1 MTPDRAR
8 AADAGGGGLTPSAS
22 EPPDASRAVLS
33 PQSAFDGLDAA
44 EAARRLAADG
54 PNLLSADRTRPVAL
68 IALSAMR
75 EPMFLLLAAASALYL
90 ALGDLSEGLLLA
102 AAGVVTVALVVVQ
115 EARSEAALKALRRLA
130 DPVVRVVRDGRARA
144 IAAQD
149 LVRGDIVL
157 LAEGQRAPADGAL
170 LGSDILQIDESALT
184 GESVAV
190 IRSGTPS
197 PPDGALSDRVL
208 AGTLVVAG
216 HGVVRVDATGPRT
229 ALGRIGASLSTIGEG
244 RTPLQK
250 STGRIVIWI
259 GAMALVFAVVVAL
272 AYGLLRGLWIEGAL
286 AGITIAIA
294 LIPEEFPVVLS
305 VFLSLGAWRL
315 AQHQVL
321 VRRAAA
327 IEALGGATMLCV
339 DKTGT
344 LTENRMAVA
353 ALWSPQ
359 GEGRPDD
366 KALAPAL
373 RALLD
378 TAVHASSP
386 QPTDPMDL
394 ALAARAP
401 PATERPEQVWP
412 LATHRLAVVQTWRTA
427 ERRRT
432 AAKGSP
438 EAVFALCRM
447 TAPEATAARS
457 ALERL
462 ASGGL
467 RVLAVAEAAHDAAVA
482 TPEALDFEF
491 RGLVGFLDP
500 VASDVPAA
508 LEIARAAGINVAMIT
523 GDYPATALKI
533 ASDAGIDVSAG
544 LMTGAEIADLTEAAL
559 AERIRDVR
567 VFARVQPGQKLALVR
582 AFQANG
588 AVVAMTGD
596 GVNDAPAL
604 EAADIGIAMGG
615 RGTDVAREAADLVL
629 LDDRFG
635 SILGAVRLGRR
646 IFTNL
651 RRALVYVTAIHVP
664 IAGLALLP
672 ILLGAPPLL
681 FPIHVVL
688 LELVIDPVC
697 SLAFEAEPSE
707 ADAMRRPPRPQQ
719 KSLFGLMEIVT
730 GLVRGLPILA
740 AVLALYLVVLPTAGE
755 AVARSVAY
763 VALAVGNLAL
773 ALAIGASAGVG
784 LFDPHRRLFWGIG
797 ASLAA
802 VLLTALYVPGIAHV
816 FRFGAPSPALLAIA
830 VAAGLLAG
838 GWTGVVRVSRDALAS
853 RRPRRPPYQP
863 LRDAT

>member
-1 MTPDRAR
+1 MTPDKAR
-8 AADAGGGGLTPSAS
+8 ASDARRAGSLPSAS
-22 EPPDASRAVLS
+22 NAPEASRAGPPSQSVFHGLS
-33 PQSAFDGLDAA
+33 AA

-54 PNLLSADRTRPVAL
+54 PNLLSTDRTRPVAL
-68 IALSAMR
+68 IALAALR
-75 EPMFLLLAAASALYL
+75 EPMFLLLAAASGLYL

-102 AAGVVTVALVVVQ
+102 AAGVATMALVVAQ
-115 EARSEAALKALRRLA
+115 EARSEAALKALRRLS
-130 DPVVRVVRDGRARA
+130 DPVVRVVRDGLAQA

-149 LVRGDIVL
+149 LVRGDVVL

-170 LGSDILQIDESALT
+170 LGPEVLQIDESALT

-190 IRSGTPS
+190 VRSGASSTA
-197 PPDGALSDRVL
+197 DTTLSDRVF

-216 HGVVRVDATGPRT
+216 QGVVRIDATGRHT
-229 ALGRIGASLSTIGEG
+229 ALGQIGASLSTIGEG
-244 RTPLQK
+244 PTPLQK

-272 AYGLLRGLWIEGAL
+272 AYGLLRDLWIEGAL

-344 LTENRMAVA
+344 LTENRMAVT

-359 GEGRPDD
+359 GAGRPDD
-366 KALAPAL
+366 EPLAPAL

-394 ALAARAP
+394 ALAAFAP

-412 LATHRLAVVQTWRTA
+412 LATHRLAVVQTWR
-427 ERRRT
+427 RPKGRRT

-447 TAPEATAARS
+447 TASEATAARS

-467 RVLAVAEAAHDAAVA
+467 RVLAVAEAAHNAAVA

-500 VASDVPAA
+500 VAADVPAA
-508 LEIARAAGINVAMIT
+508 LEIARAAGIEVAMIT

-544 LMTGAEIADLTEAAL
+544 LMTGAEIAGLTDAAL
-559 AERIRDVR
+559 AERVHGVR

-582 AFQANG
+582 ALQANG
-588 AVVAMTGD
+588 QIVAMTGD

-615 RGTDVAREAADLVL
+615 RGTDVAREAADLIL

-651 RRALVYVTAIHVP
+651 RRALVYITAIHVP

-707 ADAMRRPPRPQQ
+707 RDAMRRPPRPRQS
-719 KSLFGLMEIVT
+719 SLFGPMEILT

-740 AVLALYLVVLPTAGE
+740 AVLALYLLVLPAAGE
-755 AVARSVAY
+755 PVARSVAY

-773 ALAIGASAGVG
+773 ALAIGASVGVG
-784 LFDPHRRLFWGIG
+784 LFDPHRRLFWGIS

-802 VLLTALYVPGIAHV
+802 VLLTALYAPGIAHV
-816 FRFGAPSPALLAIA
+816 FRFGAPSPALLGIAIG
-830 VAAGLLAG
+830 AGLLAG
-838 GWTGVVRVSRDALAS
+838 GWTGVVRVIRAALANQ
-853 RRPRRPPYQP
+853 PPSTG
-863 LRDAT
+863 LRIDP

>member
-1 MTPDRAR
+1 M
-8 AADAGGGGLTPSAS
+8 
-22 EPPDASRAVLS
+22 S
-33 PQSAFDGLDAA
+33 PAHAFSGLDTD

-54 PNLLSADRTRPVAL
+54 PNLLSADRTRSLAL
-68 IALSAMR
+68 IALSALR

-90 ALGDLSEGLLLA
+90 TLGDLSEGLLLA
-102 AAGVVTVALVVVQ
+102 AAGLVTVALVVAQ
-115 EARSEAALKALRRLA
+115 EARSEAALKALRRLS
-130 DPVVRVVRDGRARA
+130 DPVVRVVRDGRAQA
-144 IAAQD
+144 IAAQN
-149 LVRGDIVL
+149 LVCGDIVL

-170 LGSDILQIDESALT
+170 LGPDILQIDESALT

-190 IRSGTPS
+190 VRSGVPA
-197 PPDGALSDRVL
+197 PPDGALSDRVF

-216 HGVVRVDATGPRT
+216 QGVVRIDATGPRT
-229 ALGRIGASLSTIGEG
+229 ALGRIGASLSTIGES

-259 GAMALVFAVVVAL
+259 GALALVFAVVVAL
-272 AYGLLRGLWIEGAL
+272 AYGLLRDLWIDGAL

-344 LTENRMAVA
+344 LTENRMAVS

-359 GEGRPDD
+359 AEGRPDD
-366 KALAPAL
+366 EPLAPAL
-373 RALLD
+373 RDVLD
-378 TAVHASSP
+378 TAVRASSP

-394 ALAARAP
+394 ALAALAP

-412 LATHRLAVVQTWRTA
+412 LATHRLAVVQTWLTP
-427 ERRRT
+427 EGRRT

-447 TAPEATAARS
+447 TASETAAARS

-467 RVLAVAEAAHDAAVA
+467 RVLAVAEADHDAAVA
-482 TPEALDFEF
+482 APEALEFRF

-500 VASDVPAA
+500 VAADVPAA
-508 LEIARAAGINVAMIT
+508 LQVARAAGIDVAMIT

-533 ASDAGIDVSAG
+533 AGDAGVDVSAG
-544 LMTGAEIADLTEAAL
+544 LMTGAEIAALDEAAL
-559 AERIRDVR
+559 ARRIRDVR

-604 EAADIGIAMGG
+604 EAADIGVAMGG

-651 RRALVYVTAIHVP
+651 RRALIYITAIHVP

-719 KSLFGLMEIVT
+719 SGLFGLMEIVT
-730 GLVRGLPILA
+730 GLARGLPILA
-740 AVLALYLVVLPTAGE
+740 AVLALYLIVLPTAGE

-763 VALAVGNLAL
+763 VALAVSNLAL

-784 LFDPHRRLFWGIG
+784 LFDPRRRLFWSIS
-797 ASLAA
+797 ASLA
-802 VLLTALYVPGIAHV
+802 VILLTALYAPAVAHV
-816 FRFGAPSPALLAIA
+816 FRFGAPSPGLLALA
-830 VAAGLLAG
+830 VAAGLVAG
-838 GWTGVVRVSRDALAS
+838 GWSGLVRWLRA
-853 RRPRRPPYQP
+853 RRGAARPPYQP
-863 LRDAT
+863 LGAGA